1 MARKSQ
7 AAVELLED
15 DIEQGQ
21 ALLAKQHQ
29 MAALNTEHDNQVRAV
44 AAQLGYQLP
53 ADCTDPD
60 LIQRDIAANMR
71 RSVEACLEVGRGLQV
86 LKRHADTVSSLIA
99 WRYWEL
105 TVTLL
110 PASCSRPPSSPAWAT
125 TRR

>member
-71 RSVEACLEVGRGLQV
+71 RSEKGRALKWGVACR
-86 LKRHADTVSSLIA
+86 
-99 WRYWEL
+99 
-105 TVTLL
+105 
-110 PASCSRPPSSPAWAT
+110 C
-125 TRR
+125 

>member
-44 AAQLGYQLP
+44 AAQLDYQLP

-60 LIQRDIAANMR
+60 LIQR
-71 RSVEACLEVGRGLQV
+71 
-86 LKRHADTVSSLIA
+86 
-99 WRYWEL
+99 
-105 TVTLL
+105 
-110 PASCSRPPSSPAWAT
+110 
-125 TRR
+125 

>member
-44 AAQLGYQLP
+44 AAQLGYQL
-53 ADCTDPD
+53 
-60 LIQRDIAANMR
+60 
-71 RSVEACLEVGRGLQV
+71 
-86 LKRHADTVSSLIA
+86 
-99 WRYWEL
+99 
-105 TVTLL
+105 
-110 PASCSRPPSSPAWAT
+110 
-125 TRR
+125 